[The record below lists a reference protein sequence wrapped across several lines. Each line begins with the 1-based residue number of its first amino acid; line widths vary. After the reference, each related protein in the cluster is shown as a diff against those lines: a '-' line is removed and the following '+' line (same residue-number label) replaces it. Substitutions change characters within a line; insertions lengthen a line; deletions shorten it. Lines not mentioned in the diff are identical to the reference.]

1 MTRNVSLVFDRCR
14 YRIAAFAAGNGRC
27 RSILLCL
34 PKHTCQSAKLSSR
47 ASPPRYI
54 TNAKSIVHFAAATRP
69 VFVGLPANGHT
80 ERCKL
85 ECTRNWMKCDI
96 GSNVISASSL
106 QRRDWCVRDRCA
118 ALRCLLSSIRHFN
131 MRNRMI

>member
-1 MTRNVSLVFDRCR
+1 MPIYLAMFTETHVSE
-14 YRIAAFAAGNGRC
+14 
-27 RSILLCL
+27 
-34 PKHTCQSAKLSSR
+34 SAKLSSQ

-69 VFVGLPANGHT
+69 VFVGLPASGHT

-96 GSNVISASSL
+96 GSNVISASS
-106 QRRDWCVRDRCA
+106 RTKPA
-118 ALRCLLSSIRHFN
+118 ASRLICTRSLYRVVLFTAVDPSL
-131 MRNRMI
+131 